1 MADKTLIFIPTYNE
15 RENAPRM
22 CMEIYNLGL
31 DADVLFVDDASPDGT
46 GTALDEMKPRFPR
59 LIVHHRSGKLGIGSA
74 HAYAIQWAYDQG
86 YQILVTMDCDFTHL
100 PEDIPKMIAAAEGYD
115 VAVGSRF
122 MTKGSLPGWS
132 LTRKLTTASGHFLTK
147 TLLGIPFDASG
158 AFRVYHFSTIPREV
172 FHLVAPTGY
181 AFFFESLFVLSKNGF
196 RIVEIPIVLPGRTSG
211 SSKMSLRHIVS
222 GVSRLLVVPAL
233 AIMRPS
239 RFKLRHPRI
248 PQITDQEQSTRDVL
262 TN

>member
-1 MADKTLIFIPTYNE
+1 MPDKTLIFIPTYNE

-147 TLLGIPFDASG
+147 TLLEIPFKRIRCVSRLP
-158 AFRVYHFSTIPREV
+158 FNTIREV

-196 RIVEIPIVLPGRTSG
+196 RIVEIPIVLPEGLLEAPKCLYGTS
-211 SSKMSLRHIVS
+211 
-222 GVSRLLVVPAL
+222 
-233 AIMRPS
+233 
-239 RFKLRHPRI
+239 
-248 PQITDQEQSTRDVL
+248 
-262 TN
+262 

>member
-1 MADKTLIFIPTYNE
+1 
-15 RENAPRM
+15 
-22 CMEIYNLGL
+22 MEIYNLGL

-158 AFRVYHFSTIPREV
+158 AFRVYHFNTIPRGIPSGRP
-172 FHLVAPTGY
+172 HRLCL
-181 AFFFESLFVLSKNGF
+181 FF
-196 RIVEIPIVLPGRTSG
+196 
-211 SSKMSLRHIVS
+211 
-222 GVSRLLVVPAL
+222 
-233 AIMRPS
+233 
-239 RFKLRHPRI
+239 
-248 PQITDQEQSTRDVL
+248 
-262 TN
+262 